1 MNTSPPAPDLPLH
14 ALPLFPL
21 GTVLFPDG
29 VLALKVFEARYL
41 DLMGWCLR
49 EGRGFGVV
57 TLIQGGEV
65 RDEGRGEARG
75 KGRDPVRF
83 EAVGCLASIA
93 ECDADQPGIL
103 MVRCHGGRR
112 FELDGAS
119 QRPDGLWVAARATL
133 LSADEPAAPL
143 PEHAGAVAALQRAVI
158 ALDERGDAPFKLPL
172 RYDDAGWVANRWCEI
187 LPIPLATRHK
197 LMALQD
203 PVARLGLVD
212 GFLRRHKIV

>member
-1 MNTSPPAPDLPLH
+1 MTPDAAAPDRPLQ

-41 DLMGWCLR
+41 DLIGACLR
-49 EGRGFGVV
+49 EGRDFGVV

-65 RDEGRGEARG
+65 RGAGSGAEG
-75 KGRDPVRF
+75 VRF
-83 EAVGCLASIA
+83 EAVGCLARIA

-103 MVRCHGGRR
+103 QVRCHGGRR

-119 QRPDGLWVAARATL
+119 QQADGLWVAARATL
-133 LSADEPAAPL
+133 IAADAPAAPL
-143 PEHAGAVAALQRAVI
+143 PDHAGSVAALQRAVV
-158 ALDERGDAPFKLPL
+158 ALDERGDAPFKHPL

-197 LMALQD
+197 LMALAD
-203 PVARLGLVD
+203 PVIRLALVD
-212 GFLRRHKIV
+212 GFLRRHRII